1 MTDRDDFYIKL
12 KSTLDETTK
21 FPSKY
26 LFKFI
31 VPNSEDRVDS
41 IQAIFNFGGAVI
53 NTRPSKTGKF
63 MSISILIEMPNSDI
77 IIKKY
82 KEADQI
88 DGIISL

>member
-1 MTDRDDFYIKL
+1 MNERDDFYVNL

-31 VPNSEDRVDS
+31 IPNSSVKVDR
-41 IQAIFNFGGAVI
+41 IQSIFNFGGAVI

-63 MSISILIEMPNSDI
+63 ISISILIEMPNSDI
-77 IIKKY
+77 IIEKY

-88 DGIISL
+88 EGIISL